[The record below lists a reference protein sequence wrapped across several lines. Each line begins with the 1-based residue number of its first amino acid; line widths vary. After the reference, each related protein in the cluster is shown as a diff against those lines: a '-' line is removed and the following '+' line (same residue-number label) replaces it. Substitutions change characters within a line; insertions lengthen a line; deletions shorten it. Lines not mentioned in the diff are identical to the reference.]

1 MYCCQ
6 LKSVNSVACLNL
18 SCICAVILV
27 SILAFGLPTLA
38 QRSLLD
44 NPNFRD
50 RNRVRFDASSI
61 ECKNVTDI
69 IFVGVFPCLRDSNFV
84 AQKSISE
91 CDLLAEAA
99 AHLAVERVNQDP
111 DVLPNITLKLNPTYV
126 SIDEVK
132 HVRFCGFPGSCLLI
146 RFSDSEVLLKMESI
160 VYWALK

>member
-6 LKSVNSVACLNL
+6 LKSVNSVGRLKL
-18 SCICAVILV
+18 SWAVIFV
-27 SILAFGLPTLA
+27 STLAFDLPTLA

-61 ECKNVTDI
+61 ECRNVTDI

-84 AQKSISE
+84 AQKNIGE

-99 AHLAVERVNQDP
+99 VHLAVERVNQDP
-111 DVLPNITLKLNPTYV
+111 DILSDITLKLHPTYV

-132 HVRFCGFPGSCLLI
+132 HVRLVFLLDP
-146 RFSDSEVLLKMESI
+146 FTWL
-160 VYWALK
+160 